1 MSRLLVT
8 GGSSYLGQHLVAQA
22 RQFVGVEGAL
32 CYTYFSQDPLQGPEG
47 QRLDMRDGRAV
58 RALVDSFQPDVI
70 IHTAGSNRPA
80 ETMDA
85 VIRQG
90 AEQITEAARRHD
102 ARLIHVSTDVIFD
115 GRHAP
120 YREEDPPQPLHA
132 YGRAKAAAEEIVADY
147 AHHVVMRT
155 SLIYGLAKMDR
166 GAEWVVQAIRRGE
179 PVTLF
184 TDQFRN
190 PILVTSLAAALL
202 ELAEHTYTGIL
213 HVAGAQRVSRADY
226 TLRLLRWW
234 GVAPGR
240 HVTLGPGDG
249 DRWPLDTTLDISRAQ
264 ALLQTPLPGIDAL
277 LPSATPISR

>member
-8 GGSSYLGQHLVAQA
+8 GGSSYLGQHLVGQA
-22 RQFVGVEGAL
+22 RRHLGAGGAL
-32 CYTYFSQDPLQGPEG
+32 CYTYYSHDPLQEPEG
-47 QRLDMRDGRAV
+47 YRLDVRDGEAV
-58 RALVDSFQPDVI
+58 YALVDSFRPDVI

-85 VIRQG
+85 VIRRG
-90 AEQITEAARRHD
+90 AEHITAAAAQHH
-102 ARLIHVSTDVIFD
+102 ARLIHISTDVIFD

-120 YREEDPPQPLHA
+120 YGEEDPPQPLHA
-132 YGRAKAAAEEIVADY
+132 YGRAKAAAEGIVAAH
-147 AHHVVMRT
+147 AHHVIVRT
-155 SLIYGLAKMDR
+155 SLLYGLEKMDR
-166 GAEWVVQAIRRGE
+166 GTQWVVAAIGRGE

-184 TDQFRN
+184 TDQYRN

-202 ELAEHTYTGIL
+202 ELAAHTYTGIL
-213 HVAGAQRVSRADY
+213 HVAGPQRVSRADY

-234 GVAPGR
+234 GVVPGG
-240 HVTLGPGDG
+240 HVTLGPSDG

-277 LPSATPISR
+277 LPSRTPIS

>member
-1 MSRLLVT
+1 MSRLLIT

-22 RQFVGVEGAL
+22 RRLPGVERAL
-32 CYTYFSQDPLQGPEG
+32 CYTYYDNDPLRGPEG
-47 QRLDMRDGRAV
+47 RRLDVRNGEAV
-58 RALVDSFQPDVI
+58 RRLIDAFRPDVI
-70 IHTAGSNRPA
+70 VHTAGSNRPA

-90 AEQITEAARRHD
+90 AEHVTEAASRHA
-102 ARLIHVSTDVIFD
+102 ARLIHISTDIIFD

-120 YREEDPPQPLHA
+120 YREEDRPQPLHA
-132 YGRAKAAAEEIVADY
+132 YGRAKAAAEGIVAGY
-147 AHHVVMRT
+147 AQHVIVRT
-155 SLIYGLAKMDR
+155 SLLYGLEKMDR
-166 GAEWVVQAIRRGE
+166 GTEWVVQAIRRGE

-190 PILVTSLAAALL
+190 PILVTALAAALL

-234 GVAPGR
+234 GVEPGK
-240 HVTLGPGDG
+240 HVTLGPSDG

-264 ALLQTPLPGIDAL
+264 ALLKTPLPGIDAL
-277 LPSATPISR
+277 LPSIMPIS